1 MTPQDHAKTLGIIY
15 LAVGGL
21 LSLLPLG
28 FFVWLAV
35 ASDAE
40 FEHSLNFTKW
50 SAGGLLMSAG
60 VLLLLLVTL
69 SLALVGVGFLRHR
82 RWVRL
87 PALVLCAPAVLSFP
101 FGTGLAVYTW
111 WFLHSADGRRMFGKE
126 QA

>member
-1 MTPQDHAKTLGIIY
+1 MTPQDHAKTLGLIY

-28 FFVWLAV
+28 FFVWLALV
-35 ASDAE
+35 SDAQ
-40 FEHSLNFTKW
+40 FKHSLNFTKW

-69 SLALVGVGFLRHR
+69 SLALVGVGFLKHR

-87 PALVLCAPAVLSFP
+87 PALEPVMNF
-101 FGTGLAVYTW
+101 
-111 WFLHSADGRRMFGKE
+111 
-126 QA
+126 

>member
-1 MTPQDHAKTLGIIY
+1 MTPQDHAKTLGLIY

-28 FFVWLAV
+28 FFVRLALV
-35 ASDAE
+35 SDAE

-50 SAGGLLMSAG
+50 SAGGLLVSAG
-60 VLLLLLVTL
+60 VFLLLLVTL
-69 SLALVGVGFLRHR
+69 SLALVGGGFLKHR

-101 FGTGLAVYTW
+101 FGTRLAVYTW
-111 WFLHSADGRRMFGKE
+111 WFLHSAGGRRIFGKE